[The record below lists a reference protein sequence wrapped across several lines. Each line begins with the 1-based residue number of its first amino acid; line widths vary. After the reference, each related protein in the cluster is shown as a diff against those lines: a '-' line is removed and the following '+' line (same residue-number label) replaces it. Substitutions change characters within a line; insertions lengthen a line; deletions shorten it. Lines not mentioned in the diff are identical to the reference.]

1 MKSYDRSH
9 SRQRS
14 NLLRRVHNELNLGEV
29 SILLE
34 KTFFDLGCQ
43 LRCDGAFE
51 FLARRFGALAKGCRA
66 RASVLRSEAGNGFNR
81 RFRRLTDARRTHAPA
96 PRLRIPK

>member
-29 SILLE
+29 SILSRRPFSILGANFGVTGLSNSWLVASE
-34 KTFFDLGCQ
+34 PWPKVAGRERRCYAPKPAMDLPPISWVNGCPP
-43 LRCDGAFE
+43 
-51 FLARRFGALAKGCRA
+51 
-66 RASVLRSEAGNGFNR
+66 
-81 RFRRLTDARRTHAPA
+81 DARPGPA
-96 PRLRIPK
+96 FAHP